1 MGGLSAF
8 REFECCGS
16 SIILSALRNS
26 EECDTEVSCT
36 KTPVA
41 HELTTISKPGPWD
54 QIFKMNR
61 EENTMEM
68 EKHILTMLVDNKP
81 GVLSRIVGL
90 FSGRGYNIES
100 LCVAETIDPNVS
112 RITICTKANA
122 QLIEQILKQ
131 LRKLINVI
139 KLRDLTGSQ
148 SVKRELVLICV
159 QAKPDMRAEI
169 LRIVD
174 IFRCKVVDVGP
185 EYYIVEALG
194 SEEKLEALINLLKPM
209 GIKKI
214 ARTGTIAL
222 FREPK

>member
-1 MGGLSAF
+1 
-8 REFECCGS
+8 
-16 SIILSALRNS
+16 
-26 EECDTEVSCT
+26 
-36 KTPVA
+36 
-41 HELTTISKPGPWD
+41 
-54 QIFKMNR
+54 
-61 EENTMEM
+61 MEDA
-68 EKHILTMLVDNKP
+68 KHILTMLVDNEP

-112 RITICTKANA
+112 RITIATKANA
-122 QLIEQILKQ
+122 PLIEQIEKQ

-139 KLRDLTGSQ
+139 KLRDLTGSR
-148 SVKRELVLICV
+148 SVKRELALICV
-159 QAKPDMRAEI
+159 RAKTENRAEI

-174 IFRCKVVDVGP
+174 IFRCKVVDVGT
-185 EYYIVEALG
+185 EYYILEASG
-194 SEEKLEALINLLKPM
+194 SEEKMTALVNLLKPM